1 MVKFQ
6 KMRLK
11 RGKQLQDQHE
21 ALQAAASD
29 PEVCLMY
36 DPGTRNYGIY
46 IVNQAIWKEFYSHG
60 TNNEFFRS
68 YTARIDYCPWSGRVL
83 PGNLKHAR
91 SKVLKEEYGIYLP
104 YWGNPKLVDLPD
116 GFYGSEE
123 WWVTRQIDR
132 RRRPKVH
139 RPHVPEG
146 YYMVRYHFLLKDP
159 KGTGKYR
166 SREKPAHLCRNL
178 SDAMEDIRVMICYIP
193 WTREYGIRRL
203 AVDRLKDEHP
213 VRMVKIDFCPWCGEK
228 LPDSLKQEWQ
238 RQIAIAGHSP
248 NDEDLPGKFLTDTW
262 WKEAGL

>member
-1 MVKFQ
+1 
-6 KMRLK
+6 
-11 RGKQLQDQHE
+11 
-21 ALQAAASD
+21 LQAAVLD
-29 PEVCLMY
+29 PEVCLVY
-36 DPGTRNYGIY
+36 DPGIRTYGVCV
-46 IVNQAIWKEFYSHG
+46 VNQAIWREFYYYG
-60 TNNEFFRS
+60 PGNIFFHRRG
-68 YTARIDYCPWSGRVL
+68 AQIDYCPWSGRLL
-83 PGNLKHAR
+83 PGDLRYAR
-91 SKVLKEEYGIYLP
+91 ARTLRDEFGINCAHWETP
-104 YWGNPKLVDLPD
+104 DTTVLPD
-116 GFYGSEE
+116 GFYRSEE
-123 WWVTRQIDR
+123 WWATRGIDR
-132 RRRPKVH
+132 RRRPKIR

-146 YYMVRYHFLLKDP
+146 YYKVWYHDFLDDP